1 VGTLAVNLG
10 RECGVSKPD
19 LSSLEWAG
27 HLHDLGKRA
36 VPSAILD
43 KEGPLDESDWTEIKI
58 HPVVG
63 YQLLVDA
70 SPELHGIAVAVRAH
84 HERWDG
90 LGYPDGLSGD
100 AIPYF
105 GRIVAIA
112 DVYDALTTYRCYR
125 ERSYSHAEAIDLI
138 VSGAGTHFDPTLVDV
153 LLQMNRRWLVQ
164 PGEILKSF
172 ANTYSS

>member
-1 VGTLAVNLG
+1 MNIG
-10 RECGVSKPD
+10 RECGLSEPD

-27 HLHDLGKRA
+27 HLHDLGKCA
-36 VPSAILD
+36 MPSAILN
-43 KEGPLDESDWTEIKI
+43 KRGPLDESEWTEIEK

-70 SPELHGIAVAVRAH
+70 SPELHSIALAVRAH

-90 LGYPDGLSGD
+90 LGYPDRLRGD

-112 DVYDALTTYRCYR
+112 DVYDAMTSYRPYR
-125 ERSYSHAEAIDLI
+125 ERTYPHIVAMDLV
-138 VSGAGTHFDPTLVDV
+138 VSEAGTHFDPLLVDV
-153 LLQMNRRWLVQ
+153 FVQTTRRGLVQ
-164 PGEILKSF
+164 PDEVAKSL
-172 ANTYSS
+172 ASLYSS

>member
-10 RECGVSKPD
+10 RECGLSETD

-27 HLHDLGKRA
+27 HLHDLGKCA

-43 KEGPLDESDWTEIKI
+43 KRGPIDESDWTEIKI

-70 SPELHGIAVAVRAH
+70 SPELHSIALAVRAH

-125 ERSYSHAEAIDLI
+125 ERSYSHVEAIDLI
-138 VSGAGTHFDPTLVDV
+138 VSGAGTHFDPLLVDV
-153 LLQMNRRWLVQ
+153 FLLMKRRELVE
-164 PGEILKSF
+164 PHEILKSL
-172 ANTYSS
+172 ASVY